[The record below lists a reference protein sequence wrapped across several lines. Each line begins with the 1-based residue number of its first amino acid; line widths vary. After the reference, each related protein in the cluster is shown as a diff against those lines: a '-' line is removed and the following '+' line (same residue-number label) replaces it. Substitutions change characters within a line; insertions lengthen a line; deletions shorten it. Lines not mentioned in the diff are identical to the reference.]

1 LALLELNDIHK
12 NYLNGN
18 VKVNALKGVS
28 LSIEDG
34 SFVSIMGPSGSGKST
49 LLNIL
54 GCLDTPSRGSYRIND
69 QNVEKLNDAALSD
82 LRNKF
87 IGFVFQQF
95 HLISGLNALE
105 NVELPLIYQGVTGKA
120 RKEKAQAA
128 LEAVGLGDRLYHR
141 QSQLSGG
148 EQQRVV
154 KWIKAQNRLLLTDTT
169 MRDAHQSLMATRLRT
184 VDMLRIAEATS
195 YYGRELFSLEMWGG
209 ATLEVEITAVP
220 SPPRTFGI
228 SSFLTYTL
236 NPGLLIL
243 LIPVMTFSLLGPYLR
258 YTLMIPCLPSWIY
271 S

>member
-148 EQQRVV
+148 EQQRVAIARAFV
-154 KWIKAQNRLLLTDTT
+154 K
-169 MRDAHQSLMATRLRT
+169 
-184 VDMLRIAEATS
+184 
-195 YYGRELFSLEMWGG
+195 
-209 ATLEVEITAVP
+209 
-220 SPPRTFGI
+220 
-228 SSFLTYTL
+228 
-236 NPGLLIL
+236 NPKLIL
-243 LIPVMTFSLLGPYLR
+243 ADEPTGALDSKASENIMSIFKNLNDWQASARKLLAIAGSRERIIPSHEPVLCGQIFPAQ
-258 YTLMIPCLPSWIY
+258 PSD
-271 S
+271 

>member
-1 LALLELNDIHK
+1 MALLELNDIHK

-95 HLISGLNALE
+95 HLISGLNAL
-105 NVELPLIYQGVTGKA
+105 K
-120 RKEKAQAA
+120 
-128 LEAVGLGDRLYHR
+128 
-141 QSQLSGG
+141 
-148 EQQRVV
+148 
-154 KWIKAQNRLLLTDTT
+154 
-169 MRDAHQSLMATRLRT
+169 M
-184 VDMLRIAEATS
+184 
-195 YYGRELFSLEMWGG
+195 
-209 ATLEVEITAVP
+209 
-220 SPPRTFGI
+220 
-228 SSFLTYTL
+228 
-236 NPGLLIL
+236 
-243 LIPVMTFSLLGPYLR
+243 
-258 YTLMIPCLPSWIY
+258 
-271 S
+271 

>member
-148 EQQRVV
+148 EQQRVAIARAFV
-154 KWIKAQNRLLLTDTT
+154 KNPKLILADEPTGALDSKASENIMSIFKNLNEEKKLLLF
-169 MRDAHQSLMATRLRT
+169 R
-184 VDMLRIAEATS
+184 
-195 YYGRELFSLEMWGG
+195 
-209 ATLEVEITAVP
+209 
-220 SPPRTFGI
+220 
-228 SSFLTYTL
+228 
-236 NPGLLIL
+236 
-243 LIPVMTFSLLGPYLR
+243 
-258 YTLMIPCLPSWIY
+258 
-271 S
+271 

>member
-148 EQQRVV
+148 EQQRVAIARAFV
-154 KWIKAQNRLLLTDTT
+154 KNPKLILADEPTGALDSKASENIMSIFKNLNEEKKITII
-169 MRDAHQSLMATRLRT
+169 RDFCIL
-184 VDMLRIAEATS
+184 I
-195 YYGRELFSLEMWGG
+195 SLEKSELYEGRKR
-209 ATLEVEITAVP
+209 T
-220 SPPRTFGI
+220 SPPI
-228 SSFLTYTL
+228 MP
-236 NPGLLIL
+236 N
-243 LIPVMTFSLLGPYLR
+243 
-258 YTLMIPCLPSWIY
+258 
-271 S
+271 

>member
-1 LALLELNDIHK
+1 MALLELNDIHK

-148 EQQRVV
+148 EQQRVAIARAFV
-154 KWIKAQNRLLLTDTT
+154 KNPKLILADEPTGALDSKASENIMSIFKNLNEEKKITIIQVT
-169 MRDAHQSLMATRLRT
+169 HEKS
-184 VDMLRIAEATS
+184 IAECGKII
-195 YYGRELFSLEMWGG
+195 YHLLDGEINYIE
-209 ATLEVEITAVP
+209 EVQAH
-220 SPPRTFGI
+220 
-228 SSFLTYTL
+228 
-236 NPGLLIL
+236 
-243 LIPVMTFSLLGPYLR
+243 
-258 YTLMIPCLPSWIY
+258 
-271 S
+271 

>member
-148 EQQRVV
+148 EQQRVAIAREV
-154 KWIKAQNRLLLTDTT
+154 K
-169 MRDAHQSLMATRLRT
+169 
-184 VDMLRIAEATS
+184 V
-195 YYGRELFSLEMWGG
+195 
-209 ATLEVEITAVP
+209 
-220 SPPRTFGI
+220 
-228 SSFLTYTL
+228 L
-236 NPGLLIL
+236 N
-243 LIPVMTFSLLGPYLR
+243 T
-258 YTLMIPCLPSWIY
+258 
-271 S
+271 